1 MQELREVDLG
11 EVEAAAE
18 SGGLERPSL
27 LALLRDRDHTRGSLL
42 VSVLV
47 LALPSVLTMMFSF
60 GLSQMVD
67 LSFLGRLGAHALAAA
82 TSSDLVLRQGL
93 NLFVMGMTVAA
104 QMMIARNVGAGRLDA
119 AEHVAGQTFLL
130 GACLAA
136 VAALVGISI
145 PHVLAR
151 VLSPD
156 AEVVGLATS
165 YVRVVFVMFFAM
177 VAGQMFSTVLNAA
190 GDTTTPLLISF
201 VVTPLAIFG
210 EWSLAFGHAG
220 APALG
225 LVGLPLG
232 SASAGL
238 IGAAIGLG
246 MLFSGRCRVHLRARN
261 LVPDPAALRRLLR
274 TAVQPSAHMLARST
288 MLMVFTIMAGRF
300 GEKVQAA
307 YGIGVRI
314 EMLAIMFAFPI
325 ANACATLVGQN
336 LGARDLP
343 RAWRAVFTSSAV
355 SLVALLP
362 LAAGVFLFRHPIVN
376 FFAPDPEV
384 AEIAAHYL
392 VYSSIILSFYGLYFI
407 AFRTLQSSGDMNSP
421 MIVSIGT
428 AFLVGAPLGYLL
440 SHQAGLGP
448 TGMWIANLIY
458 ALVNASLMIGW
469 LLTGRWTHRHR
480 SV

>member
-1 MQELREVDLG
+1 MQDAEVDVG
-11 EVEAAAE
+11 EVEAVAE
-18 SGGLERPSL
+18 DIALERPSL
-27 LALLRDRDHTRGSLL
+27 LSFFRDRDHTRGSLL
-42 VSVLV
+42 VSVGV
-47 LALPSVLTMMFSF
+47 LALPSILTMMSSF

-67 LSFLGRLGAHALAAA
+67 LKFLGALGAHALAAA

-119 AEHVAGQTFLL
+119 AEHIAGQVFLL

-136 VAALVGISI
+136 LAAAIGFSM
-145 PHVLAR
+145 PDVLAR

-156 AEVVGLATS
+156 PEVVALATT
-165 YVRVVFVMFFAM
+165 YVRVVFLMFFAM

-201 VVTPLAIFG
+201 VVTPLIIFG
-210 EWSLAFGHAG
+210 EWALAFGHAG

-225 LVGLPLG
+225 LMGLPLG
-232 SASAGL
+232 SALAGL
-238 IGAAIGLG
+238 VGATIGLT
-246 MLFSGRCRVHLRARN
+246 MLFSGRCRVHLRARH
-261 LVPDPAALRRLLR
+261 LVPDAEVLGRLVR
-274 TAVQPSAHMLARST
+274 TAIQPSLHMLARSM
-288 MLMVFTIMAGRF
+288 MLMVFTVMAGRF

-336 LGARDLP
+336 LGARNIP
-343 RAWRAVFTSSAV
+343 RAWQAVRTSAVV

-362 LAAGVFLFRHPIVN
+362 LAATVALFRHQIVG

-384 AEIAAHYL
+384 AEIAAQYL

-407 AFRTLQSSGDMNSP
+407 AFRTLQSAGDMNSP
-421 MIVSIGT
+421 MIVSIGS
-428 AFLVGAPLGYLL
+428 AFFVGAPLGYLL

-448 TGMWIANLIY
+448 TGMWIANLVY
-458 ALVNASLMIGW
+458 ALTNATLMIAW

-480 SV
+480 SP